1 MGSKDAV
8 AWFSLLLLAL
18 AAYLPATAVA
28 HDASTFTIIV
38 REQELTAGSPQLMF
52 NDSVWWINV
61 DDRENI
67 THRIVYDSDGDG
79 LYNGTLDWDSGN
91 LSSSCSLDDNGTK
104 IDSECEVTYEIPFN
118 GTWGD
123 GIYHYYD
130 LVSDGTM
137 LEGNIS
143 VVPDSHQAGG
153 VPPENYEYNPDSE
166 EEEETEL
173 DSQGE
178 TSDQNWLLW
187 VAIASGLASV
197 ILLMM
202 LLKSDDDSLREEETS
217 DDSDISAT
225 AKEE

>member
-38 REQELTAGSPQLMF
+38 REEELTAGSPQLMF

-91 LSSSCSLDDNGTK
+91 LSSSCPLDENGTK

-123 GIYHYYD
+123 GVYHYYD
-130 LVSDGTM
+130 LISDNTV
-137 LEGNIS
+137 LEGNITVS
-143 VVPDSHQAGG
+143 NDSHGSEG
-153 VPPENYEYNPDSE
+153 EHSPGEDSHDE
-166 EEEETEL
+166 DGEHAE
-173 DSQGE
+173 GE
-178 TSDQNWLLW
+178 TQGTTDSRNWLLW

-202 LLKSDDDSLREEETS
+202 LLKSDDDSLREEET
-217 DDSDISAT
+217 DDDFDISAIVG
-225 AKEE
+225 EE